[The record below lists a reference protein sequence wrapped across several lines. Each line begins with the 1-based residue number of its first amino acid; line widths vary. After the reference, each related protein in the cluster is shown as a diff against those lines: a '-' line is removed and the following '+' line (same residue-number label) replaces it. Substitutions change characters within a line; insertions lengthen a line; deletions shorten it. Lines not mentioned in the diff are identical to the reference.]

1 MSGGAA
7 PTAPVCQSAVVPE
20 FPLHLGIHSP
30 ETIMRTS
37 LLRLSLLF
45 AALVGLACAPATST
59 VDTAA
64 DEQAIDAVREREM
77 AAFNAGSTDSLAAVL
92 SADVVAMPP
101 NEPMLSGVDAMRT
114 WAQNIS
120 NQFTVNGR
128 YTSSEI
134 DVAGDWAIERF
145 TGELALTPKAG
156 GPAVT
161 EQLKGIHVYQRQTDG
176 TWRITQDVWNYNA
189 PPPAPPAA
197 K

>member
-1 MSGGAA
+1 M
-7 PTAPVCQSAVVPE
+7 PQ
-20 FPLHLGIHSP
+20 HLLS
-30 ETIMRTS
+30 R
-37 LLRLSLLF
+37 RLATL
-45 AALVGLACAPATST
+45 ALVALACAPATST

-64 DEQAIDAVREREM
+64 DEQAINAVREREI
-77 AAFNAGSTDSLAAVL
+77 AAFNAGATDSLAAVL
-92 SADVVAMPP
+92 AADVVAMPP

-128 YTSSEI
+128 YSGSEI
-134 DVAGDWAIERF
+134 EVAGDWAIERY
-145 TGELALTPKAG
+145 TGELVLTPKAG

-161 EQLKGIHVYQRQTDG
+161 EQMKGIHVYQRQSDG
-176 TWRITQDVWNYNA
+176 TWRITQDVWNFNA